1 MIKVVFTI
9 LSLFLTFNA
18 FADGAKLSELQKEAK
33 ADNDGKLYLKGFHH
47 LNAPHAINSVSLSDK
62 SIVGDK

>member
-33 ADNDGKLYLKGFHH
+33 GYKIYEPNNWNGAKS
-47 LNAPHAINSVSLSDK
+47 LNFMDLRTYIEPLNKK
-62 SIVGDK
+62 SRN